1 MENSKLVR
9 TLVQKLF
16 PFILLFGFYLTL
28 HGHLS
33 PGGGFQGGV
42 VIGTAIILL
51 ALSYGMRE
59 TENRFKYRYLGTM
72 EELAILTFIFFGLL
86 GILFGSP
93 FLKNFL
99 PLGQPGIIASA
110 GLMLPLNLLISIKVA
125 ASITIIFYALVKY
138 RGEI

>member
-1 MENSKLVR
+1 MKNSRIIK

-51 ALSYGMRE
+51 ALSYGIRE
-59 TENRFKYRYLGTM
+59 TENRFKYSYLSVM
-72 EELAILTFIFFGLL
+72 EKLAILTFIFLGLVGLFFGY
-86 GILFGSP
+86 P

-99 PLGQPGIIASA
+99 PPGQTGSIASA
-110 GLMLPLNLLISIKVA
+110 GLMLLLNLVISIKVSA
-125 ASITIIFYALVKY
+125 GIVGIFYAFVRY